1 MGGGVIGAFP
11 ALSADGILYCLT
23 NKSILY
29 ALDVANQGSIKWQ
42 KQLDGDTGGAVVLDK
57 KGNVYAGT
65 NATIYAFNSKGEPLW
80 TLEGDN
86 KVTERGAFALNG
98 NMLYATLKG
107 GGLVA
112 VDMTNGTKK
121 WTYPTTKGDAY
132 FPIVDKNG
140 RCLFPDCR

>member
-1 MGGGVIGAFP
+1 MA
-11 ALSADGILYCLT
+11 
-23 NKSILY
+23 
-29 ALDVANQGSIKWQ
+29 

-132 FPIVDKNG
+132 F
-140 RCLFPDCR
+140 RL